1 MLSISSWS
9 LRGLLWR
16 LRVLLQ
22 SIAPSSPERSVHR
35 ATHAS
40 CAAENQLDAYEECSV
55 ASTRARL
62 LGTAAT
68 AVLFVACGS
77 AVPSATFATTLAE
90 DQITPVAQ
98 RSLDRK
104 PMLRFRHQC
113 MPLLP
118 ASLDEQ
124 MSGADQSEWPVSDTG
139 KQTQTARRLPE
150 KYRVPPPACNSTGG
164 RDFVVSPKRLRVS
177 QPPRFASEEE
187 APPGVSLPVAALPNP
202 VIYLADEMPADFVV
216 PGKYV
221 PGPVEVGCFLYSFL

>member
-1 MLSISSWS
+1 
-9 LRGLLWR
+9 
-16 LRVLLQ
+16 
-22 SIAPSSPERSVHR
+22 
-35 ATHAS
+35 
-40 CAAENQLDAYEECSV
+40 
-55 ASTRARL
+55 
-62 LGTAAT
+62 
-68 AVLFVACGS
+68 
-77 AVPSATFATTLAE
+77 
-90 DQITPVAQ
+90 
-98 RSLDRK
+98 
-104 PMLRFRHQC
+104 MLRFRHQC

-221 PGPVEVGCFLYSFL
+221 PGPVEVGWQIYVGSAVAAFPFVLGSYEFGKRILIQRRCARLFCLHKDSCPS